1 MEGLSIG
8 QLARKSGVNVE
19 TIRYYERRG
28 LLPAPP
34 RGRSGYRHYSPR
46 DIQRVRF
53 IKRAQRLGFTLK
65 EVSELLQLKVDP
77 QTTCADVRRRAEIK
91 MAEID
96 QRILELHAMR
106 QALSKLATSC
116 PGSGPSAECPILDV
130 LDSNEERR

>member
-1 MEGLSIG
+1 MESLSIG

-34 RGRSGYRHYSPR
+34 RGRSGYRHYSPG

-53 IKRAQRLGFTLK
+53 IKRAQRLVFTLK

-96 QRILELHAMR
+96 HRILELHAMR
-106 QALSKLATSC
+106 QVLSKLATSC